1 MMSVVGEPL
10 VEAVMIP
17 DRVDQYLRQYHPA
30 CEHTAHA
37 RAVAAQRL
45 AAAEHVSGMRV
56 AKTVVV
62 NLDGELVLAVVAADR
77 KVDLGALAL
86 ATGATAA
93 ELAPEQDFA
102 PRFQPCEA
110 GAEPP
115 LGLFGLPIYVD
126 PELTREPWLV
136 MRGGTH
142 EDSIRMPTDEWMD
155 VEHVQIVKDLGIED
169 RGGWASWRH

>member
-1 MMSVVGEPL
+1 
-10 VEAVMIP
+10 MIP
-17 DRVDQYLRQYHPA
+17 ERVDQYLKQHHPA
-30 CEHTAHA
+30 SEHRAHP
-37 RAVAAQRL
+37 RAIPAQRL

-62 NLDGELVLAVVAADR
+62 SLDGELVLAVVAADR

-86 ATGATAA
+86 ATGAISAD
-93 ELAPEQDFA
+93 LAPEGEFA
-102 PRFQPCEA
+102 PRFEPCEA

-126 PELTREPWLV
+126 AELAREPWLV

-142 EDSIRMPTDEWMD
+142 EDAIRMPTDEWMD
-155 VEHVQIVKDLGIED
+155 VERVQPVKGLGIED
-169 RGGWASWRH
+169 RGGWESWRH